1 MALPARNPESGTHAP
16 VRTPQRVDV
25 FLVST
30 DDAFLIEA
38 GPAFSD
44 RFRTRSIDKP
54 DDLPDPAADAGWF
67 VVLDTSG
74 QPNAQAAVARLADRI
89 GTRPIIAVLDDGDTT
104 DWKQALAHGSI
115 VDALPRQEL
124 LRPRFAAALLK
135 AAERV
140 QNGVPPPPPGPRAEG
155 AALRART
162 ALAAGALAI
171 AVIAGWW
178 LYHHNA
184 STPPPATGAT
194 SMARGRATDSG
205 SPAPA
210 PAPATGPSVTE
221 LLSAA
226 RIAFADQKSVLPR
239 VDAEPHGDSALE
251 LYGQVLAR
259 DPRNDEAL
267 DGVARIW
274 TVGRAR
280 IQADVGAGKLDEA
293 TALLA
298 TFKAAPVDPREI
310 SEAESAIA
318 LARPHW
324 LATRA
329 QQSIDGGEFATA
341 EQLLGQLAALGGQ
354 DSTVLE
360 LRRALDARKVDAQLG
375 TLARDVKAAL
385 DAGALL
391 EPANDNAGTRLQA
404 MRQLSR
410 GSTLTLNAQRDVQ
423 AALLSAAQ
431 QATRKDQFELAQRLI
446 DAATDLGAS
455 AGGADAAKALKAEM
469 EASAQRAAA
478 NAAAASASQ
487 AERSPAPIPTP
498 SHPAEEFLSA
508 RPVRPLDVA
517 YPRAADD
524 AGISGYVI
532 VEFTLQR
539 NGRATDARVVQA
551 NPQSVF
557 DASALAAVSQGRF
570 DTSRLGNLPAER
582 ARIKVTYASSAAPAS
597 AARIGASAGA
607 ANPSAAGAPALPAP
621 ETPAADVI
629 AAKPVAPLDVVYPD
643 RAAER
648 HIQGY
653 VIVEFMLQHDG
664 RATEAYAVESAPAG
678 VFDVNALAAVAHG
691 RFDTSALVGSQARR
705 ARIKINFKAS

>member
-1 MALPARNPESGTHAP
+1 MALPARNPERGTHAP
-16 VRTPQRVDV
+16 VRAPPRVDV
-25 FLVST
+25 FLIST

-44 RFRTRSIDKP
+44 RFRTRSIDKL
-54 DDLPDPAADAGWF
+54 DDLPDPAAGGNWF

-74 QPNAQAAVARLADRI
+74 QTNAQAIIARLADRI
-89 GTRPIIAVLDDGDTT
+89 GTRPIIAVLDDGDMT
-104 DWKQALAHGSI
+104 DWKPALAHGTI

-124 LRPRFAAALLK
+124 PRPRFAAALLK

-140 QNGVPPPPPGPRAEG
+140 QTGVAPPPRGPGATG
-155 AALRART
+155 ASRQAWT

-171 AVIAGWW
+171 AVAAGWW
-178 LYHHNA
+178 LYQRSA
-184 STPPPATGAT
+184 STPTPAPGAAA
-194 SMARGRATDSG
+194 MARVRAPASG
-205 SPAPA
+205 APA
-210 PAPATGPSVTE
+210 PGTAPSVIE

-239 VDAEPHGDSALE
+239 GDAEPPGDSALE

-259 DPRNDEAL
+259 DPGNDEAL

-280 IQADVGAGKLDEA
+280 IQADIAAGKLEEA
-293 TALLA
+293 TQLLA
-298 TFKAAPVDPREI
+298 TFKAAPVDAREI
-310 SEAESAIA
+310 GEVESAIA

-329 QQSIDGGEFATA
+329 QQSIDAGEFATA
-341 EQLLGQLAALGGQ
+341 EQLLGQLTALGGEA
-354 DSTVLE
+354 SAVLE
-360 LRRALDARKVDAQLG
+360 LRRALDARRTDVQLG
-375 TLARDVKAAL
+375 ALARDVKAAL

-391 EPANDNAGTRLQA
+391 EPANDNASTRLQA

-423 AALLSAAQ
+423 ATLLGAAQ
-431 QATRKDQFELAQRLI
+431 QATRRDQFELAQRLI
-446 DAATDLGAS
+446 DAATELGAS
-455 AGGADAAKALKAEM
+455 AGTAEAAKALQAEIA
-469 EASAQRAAA
+469 ASAQRAAA
-478 NAAAASASQ
+478 AAAAAAAGA
-487 AERSPAPIPTP
+487 AERSAAPTP
-498 SHPAEEFLSA
+498 PPPPPAEEFINA
-508 RPVRPLDVA
+508 KPVRPLEVA
-517 YPRAADD
+517 YPRAADA

-539 NGRATDARVVQA
+539 SGRATGARVVAA
-551 NPQSVF
+551 NPVSIF

-570 DTSRLGNLPAER
+570 DTSHLGNLPTQR
-582 ARIKVTYASSAAPAS
+582 ARIKVTYASSVAPA
-597 AARIGASAGA
+597 GASALNVNPTA
-607 ANPSAAGAPALPAP
+607 AAASAPTPPAPAL
-621 ETPAADVI
+621 PAADVI

-643 RAAER
+643 QAASR

-653 VIVEFMLQHDG
+653 VIVEFLLQHDG

-678 VFDVNALAAVAHG
+678 VFDANALAAVARG
-691 RFDTSALVGSQARR
+691 RFDTSALTGAQPRR